1 MTEATSN
8 SRRIAKNTLVLYFRM
23 FVLMLVSLYTS
34 RVVLGALGV
43 ENYGIQN
50 VVAGFVSM
58 TTFLTGSLSS
68 AVSRFMT
75 YGLGKGDMPE
85 LRKIFSSA
93 VSIQVIMSAAI
104 ILILETAGLWFVN
117 GRLNIPP
124 ERLNAAGWV
133 YQFSILA
140 FVLGLLNTPFNA
152 AIVAHEK
159 MSVFAYISIFEAICK
174 LVIAFLLKH
183 SPFDVLV
190 FYSLL
195 MVTVSLAVRL
205 ISGIYCKR
213 KFEECRKYSPSIDKE
228 IFKSMFSFAGWNFF
242 GNTAF
247 ILNTHGVNIL
257 MNIFF
262 GVATNAA
269 RGIARQVESV
279 ISQFTT
285 NFMTAVNPQITK
297 AYASGDTGYM
307 HNLIRRS
314 TKFSYYLLLFIAIPL
329 FLETESVLKI
339 WLGNVPEH
347 AVAFTRLSIIS
358 SLVMILGSSMYTA
371 IMATGNIRKYQ
382 IIVTFV
388 GCWVFP
394 LTYIGFLLDMPPE
407 AAYIIYIIIYLIL
420 IFIRIFLARQI
431 IGLDAGYFIRKIILT
446 ITAVTLA
453 ASVVPF
459 LVHTLM
465 EMSFLRLVVVTAVSI
480 LYTAAVI
487 YVIGLDKNEKNFIIL
502 KSKEM
507 VLRIKG
513 NKRN

>member
-1 MTEATSN
+1 MTDAASN

-174 LVIAFLLKH
+174 LAIAFLLKH

-213 KFEECRKYSPSIDKE
+213 KFEECRQYSPSIDKE

-257 MNIFF
+257 MILRRDDKCGERNRKT
-262 GVATNAA
+262 GRVSH
-269 RGIARQVESV
+269 QSV
-279 ISQFTT
+279 
-285 NFMTAVNPQITK
+285 
-297 AYASGDTGYM
+297 Y
-307 HNLIRRS
+307 H
-314 TKFSYYLLLFIAIPL
+314 
-329 FLETESVLKI
+329 
-339 WLGNVPEH
+339 
-347 AVAFTRLSIIS
+347 
-358 SLVMILGSSMYTA
+358 
-371 IMATGNIRKYQ
+371 
-382 IIVTFV
+382 
-388 GCWVFP
+388 
-394 LTYIGFLLDMPPE
+394 
-407 AAYIIYIIIYLIL
+407 
-420 IFIRIFLARQI
+420 
-431 IGLDAGYFIRKIILT
+431 
-446 ITAVTLA
+446 
-453 ASVVPF
+453 
-459 LVHTLM
+459 
-465 EMSFLRLVVVTAVSI
+465 
-480 LYTAAVI
+480 
-487 YVIGLDKNEKNFIIL
+487 
-502 KSKEM
+502 
-507 VLRIKG
+507 
-513 NKRN
+513 